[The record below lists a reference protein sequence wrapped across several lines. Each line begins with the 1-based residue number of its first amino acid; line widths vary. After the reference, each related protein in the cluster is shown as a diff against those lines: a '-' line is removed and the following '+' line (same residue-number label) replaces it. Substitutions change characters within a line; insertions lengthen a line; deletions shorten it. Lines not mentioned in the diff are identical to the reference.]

1 MVDVKANAYL
11 YGTCSTL
18 TTEFVMS
25 VHLRHV
31 EHQKQRD
38 WPQPIRR
45 TTVVSAASRLPVPM

>member
-25 VHLRHV
+25 FIFV
-31 EHQKQRD
+31 
-38 WPQPIRR
+38 
-45 TTVVSAASRLPVPM
+45 T